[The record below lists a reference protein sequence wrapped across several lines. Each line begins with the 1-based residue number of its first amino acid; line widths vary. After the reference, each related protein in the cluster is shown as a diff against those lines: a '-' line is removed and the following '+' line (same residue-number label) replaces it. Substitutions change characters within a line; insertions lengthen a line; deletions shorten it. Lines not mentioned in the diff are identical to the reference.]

1 MLRQCHRLDQRAY
14 HFAGGRTLYQGR
26 RSRAHGAGGHGGHN
40 ANKNWQRRET
50 RCQIEQKILRF
61 QRSELGMAGVE
72 GLEPQP
78 PVLEFGN
85 SDDIVYYF
93 VLISPKNQP
102 LSSLGSRLDAVQFGP
117 VLSSWVAKW

>member
-1 MLRQCHRLDQRAY
+1 VSFGL
-14 HFAGGRTLYQGR
+14 
-26 RSRAHGAGGHGGHN
+26 
-40 ANKNWQRRET
+40 
-50 RCQIEQKILRF
+50 
-61 QRSELGMAGVE
+61 AGVE
-72 GLEPQP
+72 GLEPHP

-117 VLSSWVAKW
+117 VL

>member
-1 MLRQCHRLDQRAY
+1 MNK
-14 HFAGGRTLYQGR
+14 
-26 RSRAHGAGGHGGHN
+26 N
-40 ANKNWQRRET
+40 ANSK
-50 RCQIEQKILRF
+50 
-61 QRSELGMAGVE
+61 ELKLPTLQDMPVNLDLSVGVAGVE

>member
-1 MLRQCHRLDQRAY
+1 MPTLKKVPINRA
-14 HFAGGRTLYQGR
+14 FLQ
-26 RSRAHGAGGHGGHN
+26 
-40 ANKNWQRRET
+40 
-50 RCQIEQKILRF
+50 
-61 QRSELGMAGVE
+61 GMAGVE

>member
-1 MLRQCHRLDQRAY
+1 MSHLRSLEIDQLVKKRV
-14 HFAGGRTLYQGR
+14 
-26 RSRAHGAGGHGGHN
+26 
-40 ANKNWQRRET
+40 
-50 RCQIEQKILRF
+50 
-61 QRSELGMAGVE
+61 AGVE
-72 GLEPQP
+72 GLEPHP

-117 VLSSWVAKW
+117 VLTKW

>member
-1 MLRQCHRLDQRAY
+1 
-14 HFAGGRTLYQGR
+14 
-26 RSRAHGAGGHGGHN
+26 
-40 ANKNWQRRET
+40 
-50 RCQIEQKILRF
+50 
-61 QRSELGMAGVE
+61 MAGVE
-72 GLEPQP
+72 GLEPHP

-117 VLSSWVAKW
+117 VLTKW

>member
-1 MLRQCHRLDQRAY
+1 MNK
-14 HFAGGRTLYQGR
+14 
-26 RSRAHGAGGHGGHN
+26 N
-40 ANKNWQRRET
+40 ANSKERKMPTLQKT
-50 RCQIEQKILRF
+50 RVNTALF
-61 QRSELGMAGVE
+61 AGMAGVE